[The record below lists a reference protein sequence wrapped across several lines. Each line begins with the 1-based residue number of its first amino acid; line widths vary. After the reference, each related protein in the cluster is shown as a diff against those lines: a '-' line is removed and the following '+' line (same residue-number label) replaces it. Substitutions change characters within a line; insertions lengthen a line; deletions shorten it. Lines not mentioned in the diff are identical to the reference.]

1 MQRSEEDGEIREETE
16 KVLFNL
22 TREVQ
27 RLPPG
32 SSKQPRSL
40 GSGLIPSPLSSLSFL
55 RDSFLRILAAQQ
67 WQRKR
72 KTKDLSEIKLP
83 SLDDAVT
90 STLEGTA
97 DEGAAEVPSRH
108 GKASHYSQR
117 AAHSLLMYTW
127 FCYCVMVLMLLL

>member
-27 RLPPG
+27 SLPPG

-117 AAHSLLMYTW
+117 AAHSLLMYMW